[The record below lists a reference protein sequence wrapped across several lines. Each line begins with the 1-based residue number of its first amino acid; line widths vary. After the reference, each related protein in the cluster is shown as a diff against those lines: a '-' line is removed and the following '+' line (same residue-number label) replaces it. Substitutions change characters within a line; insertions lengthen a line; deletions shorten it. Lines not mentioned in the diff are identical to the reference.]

1 MSSLP
6 NSACAVGKA
15 RYIRCRKKTLSTNVQ
30 LHEQNRPKG
39 GEGKQYILK
48 GMCTVCN
55 SKQSQ
60 FVSAN
65 TAQAGKNI
73 GHGVVNDLLNSKMLP
88 ELHIPGHKF
97 TGPGTKVKERLL
109 KGDVPVNELD
119 KAAQFHDM
127 AYSIFRDTKDHH
139 VFDKKLQDEAFNLV
153 KNSTST
159 LKDRAEA
166 GLVGGVMLA
175 KRKLGLGV
183 RQKR

>member
-1 MSSLP
+1 ML
-6 NSACAVGKA
+6 
-15 RYIRCRKKTLSTNVQ
+15 RCRKKTLSRNVQ

-60 FVSAN
+60 FVSASV
-65 TAQAGKNI
+65 
-73 GHGVVNDLLNSKMLP
+73 GHGVVMGRGVVNNLLNSKLLP
-88 ELHIPGHKF
+88 KLHIPGHKF
-97 TGPGTKVKERLL
+97 TGPGTQVKGRLL

-127 AYSIFRDTKDHH
+127 AYSIFKDTKDRH

-153 KNSTST
+153 KNLSTS
-159 LKDRAEA
+159 LKDQAEA

-175 KRKLGLGV
+175 KQKLGLGV